1 MRKML
6 AEEKL
11 WKEEGIILMRG
22 RNFAPIFVKK
32 TKLYTFSNNDLK
44 SLLLIALD
52 ELAILRYRRGVS
64 WLQDDELCCSPYVDE
79 ENYDELM
86 KETWDYEDKPPKN
99 ITYAVDQV
107 KQDRTPRGD

>member
-1 MRKML
+1 MNNML

-22 RNFAPIFVKK
+22 RNFAPIFLKR
-32 TKLYTFSNNDLK
+32 TKLYTLSRGDLK
-44 SLLLIALD
+44 NLLQLALD

-64 WLQDDELCCSPYVDE
+64 WLQDDELCCSPFVDE
-79 ENYDELM
+79 DNYDELM

-99 ITYAVDQV
+99 ITYAVDHV

>member
-1 MRKML
+1 VNNML

-22 RNFAPIFVKK
+22 RNFAPIFLKR
-32 TKLYTFSNNDLK
+32 TKLYTLSNGDLK
-44 SLLLIALD
+44 SLLQLALD

-64 WLQDDELCCSPYVDE
+64 WLQDDELCCSPFVDE
-79 ENYDELM
+79 ENYDALM

-99 ITYAVDQV
+99 ISYAVDEV
-107 KQDRTPRGD
+107 KQVRTPRGD

>member
-1 MRKML
+1 VNNML

-22 RNFAPIFVKK
+22 RNFAPMFLKR
-32 TKLYTFSNNDLK
+32 TKLYTLSNGDLK
-44 SLLLIALD
+44 SLLQLALD

-64 WLQDDELCCSPYVDE
+64 WLQDDELCCSPFVDE
-79 ENYDELM
+79 ENYDALM

-99 ITYAVDQV
+99 ISYAVDEV
-107 KQDRTPRGD
+107 KQVRTPRGD

>member
-1 MRKML
+1 MFLKR
-6 AEEKL
+6 
-11 WKEEGIILMRG
+11 
-22 RNFAPIFVKK
+22 
-32 TKLYTFSNNDLK
+32 TKLYTLSNGDLK
-44 SLLLIALD
+44 SLLQLALD

-99 ITYAVDQV
+99 ISYAVDYV
-107 KQDRTPRGD
+107 KQDRTPSGD